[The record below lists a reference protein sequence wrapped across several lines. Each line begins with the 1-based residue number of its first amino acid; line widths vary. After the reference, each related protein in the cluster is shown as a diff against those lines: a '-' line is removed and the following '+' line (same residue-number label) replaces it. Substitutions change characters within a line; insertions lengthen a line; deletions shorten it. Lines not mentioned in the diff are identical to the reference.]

1 MGKFISKTITIWVV
15 LCGIC
20 FVTRNFYNATNIEDT
35 PTNKINQNNNMLSM
49 MLETDSGSG
58 QYEMTSLSSWPT
70 NGYVFNEQ
78 MSKCEQ
84 GSILKWDDANKK
96 VIMEGNVSDKC
107 YVYFDKYNPIRI
119 NSYTITPNGNKITIS
134 ISATSGTGTITKYF
148 YSKDDGAS
156 YVEST
161 SNTYTFTN
169 LAKGTYKIKAY
180 VLDSNNKISEYISKN
195 IEITSMILSEYVMS
209 QYTGTQGENNI
220 YYHDANLTNGAGDNS
235 YRYSSKSA
243 KNYVCF
249 GTDDTTCPKDNLYRI
264 IGLFGDNIKLVK
276 NDYAGSD
283 LLGTNVNYGGQATT
297 EEKVGY
303 LGSKKPLEKYNFGS
317 NNTWSSSKLNTINLN
332 TNFINNIGNK
342 WSNMIISAVWKVGGN
357 TSTNI
362 LNNSVRTV
370 FTNEITNPVNNTY
383 TAKIGLMYVSDF
395 GYASVASRWTTMME
409 ESGYGHANIDNYLF
423 LRFNDW
429 TITPNSGNS
438 NNVYSIESEGIVT
451 TASVNVAYGIRPA
464 FYLKDSVMYV
474 SGTGT
479 ISDPIRVN

>member
-1 MGKFISKTITIWVV
+1 MKKIILSIISIFIIITILVV
-15 LCGIC
+15 DNSKVI
-20 FVTRNFYNATNIEDT
+20 NKEAN
-35 PTNKINQNNNMLSM
+35 NKIKVNNNLLSM
-49 MLETDSGSG
+49 MLETEANSGK
-58 QYEMTSLSSWPT
+58 YEMTTSSSWPT
-70 NGYVFNEQ
+70 DGYVFNSEL
-78 MSKCEQ
+78 SKCEN
-84 GSILKWDDANKK
+84 GSTLSWDDANKQ
-96 VIMEGNVSDKC
+96 VVFNGNVTDKC
-107 YVYFDKYNPIRI
+107 YVFFDKGF
-119 NSYTITPNGNKITIS
+119 TL
-134 ISATSGTGTITKYF
+134 TSFVI
-148 YSKDDGAS
+148 
-156 YVEST
+156 
-161 SNTYTFTN
+161 
-169 LAKGTYKIKAY
+169 
-180 VLDSNNKISEYISKN
+180 
-195 IEITSMILSEYVMS
+195 S

-220 YYHDANLTNGAGDNS
+220 YYHDSNLTNGAGDNS

-264 IGLFGDNIKLVK
+264 IGLFGGNIKLVK

-283 LLGTNVNYGGQATT
+283 LLGTNGNYGGQATT
-297 EEKVGY
+297 EEEVGY
-303 LGSKKPLEKYNFGS
+303 NGFKNPLEKYSFGS
-317 NNTWSSSKLNTINLN
+317 NNTWTSSKLNTINLN

-370 FTNEITNPVNNTY
+370 FTNEIKNPVNNTY

-409 ESGYGHANIDNYLF
+409 ESSSGHANIDNYLF

-438 NNVYSIESEGIVT
+438 DNVYATESEGIVT
-451 TASVNVAYGIRPA
+451 TVSVNKAYGIRPA

-479 ISDPIRVN
+479 ILDPIRVN

>member
-1 MGKFISKTITIWVV
+1 MKMFFMLTIILLFS
-15 LCGIC
+15 LC
-20 FVTRNFYNATNIEDT
+20 FLTYNFYNDSNIDDT
-35 PTNKINQNNNMLSM
+35 SINNIKSQNMLSI
-49 MLETDSGSG
+49 MLESSAGSG
-58 QYEMTSLSSWPT
+58 NYEMSTLNSWPT
-70 NGYVFNEQ
+70 DGYVFNSEL
-78 MSKCEQ
+78 SKCEN
-84 GSILKWDDANKK
+84 GGTLSWDKTNKR
-96 VIMEGNVSDKC
+96 VEFSGNNIDKC
-107 YVYFDKYNPIRI
+107 YVYFDV
-119 NSYTITPNGNKITIS
+119 
-134 ISATSGTGTITKYF
+134 
-148 YSKDDGAS
+148 D
-156 YVEST
+156 
-161 SNTYTFTN
+161 
-169 LAKGTYKIKAY
+169 
-180 VLDSNNKISEYISKN
+180 
-195 IEITSMILSEYVMS
+195 TSMSLAEYVVS
-209 QYTGTQGENNI
+209 QYTGTQGVNGI

-235 YRYSSKSA
+235 YRYA
-243 KNYVCF
+243 GANPNNYVCF
-249 GTDDTTCPKDNLYRI
+249 GSDEATCPKDNLYRI

-297 EEKVGY
+297 EEEVDY
-303 LGSKKPLEKYNFGS
+303 NGSKNPLEKYSFGS

-370 FTNEITNPVNNTY
+370 FTNEIKNPVNNTY

-395 GYASVASRWTTMME
+395 GYASAASRWTSMME
-409 ESGYGHANIDNYLF
+409 ESSSGHANIDNYLF

>member
-1 MGKFISKTITIWVV
+1 MKKIILSIITIFIIITILVV
-15 LCGIC
+15 DNSKVI
-20 FVTRNFYNATNIEDT
+20 NKEDN
-35 PTNKINQNNNMLSM
+35 NKIKVNNNLLSM
-49 MLETDSGSG
+49 MLETKAGSG
-58 QYEMTSLSSWPT
+58 KYEMTTSSSWPT
-70 NGYVFNEQ
+70 DGYVFNSEL
-78 MSKCEQ
+78 SKCEN
-84 GSILKWDDANKK
+84 GSTLSWDDANKQ
-96 VIMEGNVSDKC
+96 VVFNGNITDKC
-107 YVYFDKYNPIRI
+107 YVFFDKGF
-119 NSYTITPNGNKITIS
+119 TL
-134 ISATSGTGTITKYF
+134 TSFVI
-148 YSKDDGAS
+148 
-156 YVEST
+156 
-161 SNTYTFTN
+161 
-169 LAKGTYKIKAY
+169 
-180 VLDSNNKISEYISKN
+180 
-195 IEITSMILSEYVMS
+195 S

-220 YYHDANLTNGAGDNS
+220 YYHDSNLTNGAGDNS

-264 IGLFGDNIKLVK
+264 IGLFGGNIKLVK

-283 LLGTNVNYGGQATT
+283 LLGTNGNYGGQATT

-303 LGSKKPLEKYNFGS
+303 LGNKKPLEKYNFGS

-370 FTNEITNPVNNTY
+370 FTNEIKNPVNNTY

-395 GYASVASRWTTMME
+395 GYASVASRWTTMIE

-438 NNVYSIESEGIVT
+438 NNVYSTEINGIVT
-451 TASVNVAYGIRPA
+451 TASVNAAYGIRPA

-479 ISDPIRVN
+479 ISDPIRVIEAQ

>member
-1 MGKFISKTITIWVV
+1 MKKIILSIISIFIIITILVV
-15 LCGIC
+15 DNSKVI
-20 FVTRNFYNATNIEDT
+20 NKEDN
-35 PTNKINQNNNMLSM
+35 NKIKVNNNLLSM
-49 MLETDSGSG
+49 MLETKAGSG
-58 QYEMTSLSSWPT
+58 KYEMTTSSSWPT
-70 NGYVFNEQ
+70 DGYVFNSEL
-78 MSKCEQ
+78 SKCEN
-84 GSILKWDDANKK
+84 GSTLSWDDANKQ
-96 VIMEGNVSDKC
+96 VVFNGNVTDKC
-107 YVYFDKYNPIRI
+107 YVFFDKGF
-119 NSYTITPNGNKITIS
+119 TL
-134 ISATSGTGTITKYF
+134 TSFVI
-148 YSKDDGAS
+148 
-156 YVEST
+156 
-161 SNTYTFTN
+161 
-169 LAKGTYKIKAY
+169 
-180 VLDSNNKISEYISKN
+180 
-195 IEITSMILSEYVMS
+195 S

-220 YYHDANLTNGAGDNS
+220 YYHDSNLTNGAGDNS

-264 IGLFGDNIKLVK
+264 IGLFGGNIKLVK

-283 LLGTNVNYGGQATT
+283 LLGTNGNYGGQATT
-297 EEKVGY
+297 EEEVGY
-303 LGSKKPLEKYNFGS
+303 NGFKNPLEKYSFGS

-370 FTNEITNPVNNTY
+370 FTNEIKNPVNNTY
-383 TAKIGLMYVSDF
+383 TAKIGLMYVNDF

-409 ESGYGHANIDNYLF
+409 KSSSGHANIDNYLF
-423 LRFNDW
+423 LRFKDW

-438 NNVYSIESEGIVT
+438 DNVYAAESKGIVT
-451 TASVNVAYGIRPA
+451 TASVNAAYGIRPA

>member
-1 MGKFISKTITIWVV
+1 MKKIILSIISIFIIITILVIDNSKV
-15 LCGIC
+15 I
-20 FVTRNFYNATNIEDT
+20 NKEDN
-35 PTNKINQNNNMLSM
+35 NKIKVNNNLLSM
-49 MLETDSGSG
+49 MLETKAGSG
-58 QYEMTSLSSWPT
+58 KYEMTTSSSWPT
-70 NGYVFNEQ
+70 DGYVFNSEL
-78 MSKCEQ
+78 SKCEN
-84 GSILKWDDANKK
+84 GSTLSWDDANKQ
-96 VIMEGNVSDKC
+96 VVFNGNVTDKC
-107 YVYFDKYNPIRI
+107 YVFFDKVF
-119 NSYTITPNGNKITIS
+119 TL
-134 ISATSGTGTITKYF
+134 TSFVI
-148 YSKDDGAS
+148 
-156 YVEST
+156 
-161 SNTYTFTN
+161 
-169 LAKGTYKIKAY
+169 
-180 VLDSNNKISEYISKN
+180 
-195 IEITSMILSEYVMS
+195 S
-209 QYTGTQGENNI
+209 QYTGIQGENNI
-220 YYHDANLTNGAGDNS
+220 YHHDSNLTNGAGDNS

-264 IGLFGDNIKLVK
+264 IGLFGGNIKLVK

-283 LLGTNVNYGGQATT
+283 LLGTNGNYGGQATT
-297 EEKVGY
+297 EEEVGY
-303 LGSKKPLEKYNFGS
+303 NGSKNPLEKYSFGS

-370 FTNEITNPVNNTY
+370 FTNEINNPVNNTY
-383 TAKIGLMYVSDF
+383 TAKIGLMYVSDY

-409 ESGYGHANIDNYLF
+409 ESSSGHANIDNYLF

-451 TASVNVAYGIRPA
+451 TASVNAAYGIRPA

>member
-1 MGKFISKTITIWVV
+1 MKKIILSIISIFIIITILVIDNSKV
-15 LCGIC
+15 I
-20 FVTRNFYNATNIEDT
+20 NKEDN
-35 PTNKINQNNNMLSM
+35 NKIKVNNNLLSM
-49 MLETDSGSG
+49 MLETKAGSG
-58 QYEMTSLSSWPT
+58 KYEMTTSSSWPT
-70 NGYVFNEQ
+70 DGYVFNSEL
-78 MSKCEQ
+78 SKCEN
-84 GSILKWDDANKK
+84 GSTLSWDDANKQ
-96 VIMEGNVSDKC
+96 VVFNGNVTDKC
-107 YVYFDKYNPIRI
+107 YVFFDKVF
-119 NSYTITPNGNKITIS
+119 TL
-134 ISATSGTGTITKYF
+134 TSFVI
-148 YSKDDGAS
+148 
-156 YVEST
+156 
-161 SNTYTFTN
+161 
-169 LAKGTYKIKAY
+169 
-180 VLDSNNKISEYISKN
+180 
-195 IEITSMILSEYVMS
+195 S
-209 QYTGTQGENNI
+209 QYTGIQGENNI
-220 YYHDANLTNGAGDNS
+220 YHHDSNLTNGAGDNS

-264 IGLFGDNIKLVK
+264 IGLFGGNIKLVK

-283 LLGTNVNYGGQATT
+283 LLGTNGNYGGQATT

-383 TAKIGLMYVSDF
+383 TAKIGLMYVSDY

-409 ESGYGHANIDNYLF
+409 ESSSGHANIDNYLF

-451 TASVNVAYGIRPA
+451 TASVNAAYGIRPA

>member
-1 MGKFISKTITIWVV
+1 MKKIILSIISIFIIITILVV
-15 LCGIC
+15 DNSKVI
-20 FVTRNFYNATNIEDT
+20 NKEDN
-35 PTNKINQNNNMLSM
+35 NKIKVNNNLLSM
-49 MLETDSGSG
+49 MLETKAGSG
-58 QYEMTSLSSWPT
+58 KYEMTTSSSWPT
-70 NGYVFNEQ
+70 DGYVFNSEL
-78 MSKCEQ
+78 SKCEN
-84 GSILKWDDANKK
+84 GSTLSWDDANKQ
-96 VIMEGNVSDKC
+96 VVFNANVTDKC
-107 YVYFDKYNPIRI
+107 YVFFDKGF
-119 NSYTITPNGNKITIS
+119 TL
-134 ISATSGTGTITKYF
+134 TSFVI
-148 YSKDDGAS
+148 
-156 YVEST
+156 
-161 SNTYTFTN
+161 
-169 LAKGTYKIKAY
+169 
-180 VLDSNNKISEYISKN
+180 
-195 IEITSMILSEYVMS
+195 S

-220 YYHDANLTNGAGDNS
+220 YYHDSNLTNGAGDNS
-235 YRYSSKSA
+235 YRYSGSSA

-283 LLGTNVNYGGQATT
+283 LLGTNGNYSGKATT
-297 EEKVGY
+297 EEEVGY
-303 LGSKKPLEKYNFGS
+303 NGFKNPLEKYSFGS
-317 NNTWSSSKLNTINLN
+317 NNTWTSSKLNTINLN

-342 WSNMIISAVWKVGGN
+342 CSNMIISAVWKVGGN

-370 FTNEITNPVNNTY
+370 FTNEIKNPVNNTY

-409 ESGYGHANIDNYLF
+409 ESSSGHANIDNYLF

-451 TASVNVAYGIRPA
+451 TSSVNVAYGIRPA

-479 ISDPIRVN
+479 ISDPIRVIEAQ

>member
-1 MGKFISKTITIWVV
+1 MKKFFMLTIFLLFS
-15 LCGIC
+15 LCLL
-20 FVTRNFYNATNIEDT
+20 TYKFYKEDIIEEVPTKNI
-35 PTNKINQNNNMLSM
+35 KHSSMLSM
-49 MLETDSGSG
+49 MLETKAGSG
-58 QYEMTSLSSWPT
+58 KYEMTTSSSWPT
-70 NGYVFNEQ
+70 DGYVFNSEL
-78 MSKCEQ
+78 SKCEN
-84 GSILKWDDANKK
+84 GSTLSWDDANKQ
-96 VIMEGNVSDKC
+96 VVFNGDITDKC
-107 YVYFDKYNPIRI
+107 YVFFDKGF
-119 NSYTITPNGNKITIS
+119 TL
-134 ISATSGTGTITKYF
+134 TSFVI
-148 YSKDDGAS
+148 
-156 YVEST
+156 
-161 SNTYTFTN
+161 
-169 LAKGTYKIKAY
+169 
-180 VLDSNNKISEYISKN
+180 
-195 IEITSMILSEYVMS
+195 S

-220 YYHDANLTNGAGDNS
+220 YYHDSNLTNGAGDNS

-264 IGLFGDNIKLVK
+264 IGLFGGNIKLVK

-283 LLGTNVNYGGQATT
+283 LLGTNGNYGGQATI

-303 LGSKKPLEKYNFGS
+303 LGNKKPLEKYNFGS

-370 FTNEITNPVNNTY
+370 FTNEIKNPVNNTY

-409 ESGYGHANIDNYLF
+409 ESSSGHANIDNYLF

-438 NNVYSIESEGIVT
+438 NNVYATQSEGIVT
-451 TASVNVAYGIRPA
+451 TASVNEAYGIRPA

-479 ISDPIRVN
+479 ISDPIRVIEAQ